1 MIALRVSVKSRREFK
16 EGPFLPFFFFAESS
30 RRVCGQVL
38 FEQGFLAARE
48 IFECCEARTRRWL
61 PPHWSASCSCYGGTH
76 AAQDR
81 SNNPC
86 DSSLAM

>member
-16 EGPFLPFFFFAESS
+16 EGPFLHFFFLPKVPGGCADKSYS
-30 RRVCGQVL
+30 QR
-38 FEQGFLAARE
+38 FLASRE
-48 IFECCEARTRRWL
+48 IFECCEARTRRWP